1 MHVCHEAEIGVEL
14 RKLRQQNGGG
24 NEELDCTKISFVPD
38 LALLTNDPN
47 ANVLPEEEYNPEG
60 DSAKALAVAGLEV
73 IGRNMYG
80 VFPLRGKFLNV
91 RSVSGNQLAKN
102 AELKLICI
110 ILGLQFDKSYETW
123 DERKELRYGHVMLMT
138 DQEKMDR
145 TSKV

>member
-1 MHVCHEAEIGVEL
+1 
-14 RKLRQQNGGG
+14 
-24 NEELDCTKISFVPD
+24 
-38 LALLTNDPN
+38 
-47 ANVLPEEEYNPEG
+47 
-60 DSAKALAVAGLEV
+60 
-73 IGRNMYG
+73 MYG